1 MSTRNRHWCRATSS
15 RDHGFTLI
23 EVLVVAALI
32 ALLVAILVPS
42 LVRGRQVAI
51 QSACMSGLRQVGV
64 AIHAYAA
71 DNGGCIPYGPK
82 SPPPSATNF
91 YPLTGNVTSLISLES
106 GTPVGLALLLK
117 KHLGREKGALFCP
130 GADQPSDVQ
139 AALAAVGVAQVEAS
153 YYYRH
158 ASVAMLSGP
167 LPPPRVKL
175 DRLGDNRNGAPIRCL
190 AADTQFIAPPMMA
203 MFNVRTRTHHQQ
215 RVVNALY
222 VDAHVSTHKNVND
235 RYQVDVAV
243 SVYDSLSRILTV
255 LEALDRG

>member
-1 MSTRNRHWCRATSS
+1 
-15 RDHGFTLI
+15 LI
-23 EVLVVAALI
+23 EILVVVALI
-32 ALLVAILVPS
+32 AMLVAILLPS
-42 LVRGRQVAI
+42 LVRGRQLAI

-71 DNGGCIPYGPK
+71 DNRGCIPYGPK

-106 GTPVGLALLLK
+106 GAPVGLGLLLS

-130 GADQPSDVQ
+130 GADQADDVQ
-139 AALAAVGVAQVEAS
+139 TALAAVGVSQVEAS

-158 ASVAMLSGP
+158 ASVAVLSGP
-167 LPPPRVKL
+167 LPPPRIKI
-175 DRLGDNRNGAPIRCL
+175 DQLGDNRNGAPVRCL
-190 AADTQFIAPPMMA
+190 AADTQFFAPPIMA

-222 VDAHVSTHKNVND
+222 IDSHVSTNKNVND
-235 RYQVDVAV
+235 RYKVDVAV
-243 SVYDSLSRILTV
+243 SVYDTLSRILAV
-255 LEALDRG
+255 LESLDRG